1 MTSLRLTHQSQRLG
15 ACRPLHCCAPVLA
28 TGGEKRIT
36 KLLQEKLAASHVEVT
51 DISGGCGSMYEIWV
65 ESEVFAGKRTLQQH
79 RLVNEALGDEFDK
92 LHGLTIRIGR
102 RQ

>member
-1 MTSLRLTHQSQRLG
+1 
-15 ACRPLHCCAPVLA
+15 
-28 TGGEKRIT
+28 
-36 KLLQEKLAASHVEVT
+36 
-51 DISGGCGSMYEIWV
+51 MYEIWV